1 MVSQQWRIDWDS
13 YLASSKGY
21 VFIYLD
27 VRGSGYQ
34 GDSHR
39 KVVHRQ
45 LSKAEVEDALYVIRY
60 NELFISACIK
70 CLQFQRIFKA
80 SFC

>member
-1 MVSQQWRIDWDS
+1 MVSQQWRVDWDS
-13 YLASSKGY
+13 FLSSSKGY

-39 KVVHRQ
+39 KVVHRR
-45 LSKAEVEDALYVIRY
+45 LSKAEVDDALYVIRY
-60 NELFISACIK
+60 NDKYLLTYQK
-70 CLQFQRIFKA
+70 HLQIPENP
-80 SFC
+80 

>member
-1 MVSQQWRIDWDS
+1 MVSQQWRVDWDS
-13 YLASSKGY
+13 YLSSGKGY

-39 KVVHRQ
+39 KVVHRR
-45 LSKAEVEDALYVIRY
+45 LGKAEVDDALYVIRY
-60 NELFISACIK
+60 IV
-70 CLQFQRIFKA
+70 
-80 SFC
+80 